1 MGKRRLPF
9 GYKMQQ
15 GEIILC
21 EEECVWVSFIFHEYL
36 QGASLKEITESMK
49 AQGVPYDEG
58 KLWNKNMVA
67 RILED
72 DRYTGRAPYSAI
84 ITSEQFQTVTEKRIC
99 RRTVVE
105 KSAAQKTLRKLYGA
119 KVTDGVEKQVLSLLN
134 WLIRHPENI
143 QVPTGPG
150 CSHMDVTVVQKQLED
165 ALAQQPIDEEMARK
179 LILQRASAEYDA
191 ISSADYETERIRR
204 LMENAEV
211 CEELN
216 DTLLQKCVAK
226 VVMTGGKKVGLQLKN
241 GQIIER
247 SALQ

>member
-9 GYKMQQ
+9 GYKMRQ
-15 GEIILC
+15 GKIMLC
-21 EEECVWVSFIFHEYL
+21 EEESIWVSFIFREYL
-36 QGASLKEITESMK
+36 QGASLKEIEESMK
-49 AQGVPYDEG
+49 AQDIPYDTG

-72 DRYTGRAPYSAI
+72 DRYIGREPYTAI
-84 ITSEQFQTVTEKRIC
+84 IAQEQFQTVAEKRMSK
-99 RRTVVE
+99 RTVIE

-119 KVTDGVEKQVLSLLN
+119 RVTDSVEKQVLSLLN

-143 QVPTGPG
+143 QVPTRSG
-150 CSHMDVTVVQKQLED
+150 CCHTEVAAAQKQLED
-165 ALAQQPIDEEMARK
+165 ILAQQPIDEERARK
-179 LILQRASAEYDA
+179 LILQRTSAEYDA
-191 ISSADYETERIRR
+191 IGSEDYETEKIRR
-204 LMENAEV
+204 LIEDAEV

-216 DTLLQKCVAK
+216 DTLLQNCVAK
-226 VVMTGGKKVGLQLKN
+226 VVMTGNKTVSLRLKN

>member
-9 GYKMQQ
+9 GYKMRQ
-15 GEIILC
+15 GEIMLC
-21 EEECVWVSFIFHEYL
+21 EEESIWVSFIFREYL

-49 AQGVPYDEG
+49 AQSVPYDAG
-58 KLWNKNMVA
+58 KRWNKNMVA

-72 DRYTGRAPYSAI
+72 DRYTGREPYSAI
-84 ITSEQFQTVTEKRIC
+84 ISPEQFQAVTEKRMC

-119 KVTDGVEKQVLSLLN
+119 RVTDSVEGQVLSLLN

-143 QVPTGPG
+143 QVPTRFG
-150 CSHMDVTVVQKQLED
+150 CCHTEVAAAQKQLED
-165 ALAQQPIDEEMARK
+165 ILAQQPIDEERARK
-179 LILQRASAEYDA
+179 LILQRASSEYDA
-191 ISSADYETERIRR
+191 IGSADYETEKIRR
-204 LMENAEV
+204 LLSTAEV
-211 CEELN
+211 SEELN

-226 VVMTGGKKVGLQLKN
+226 VVMTGGKAVSIRLKN